1 MCAVFILMYEY
12 FLNKCT
18 KITININK
26 AAFKQFVFAF
36 PVQEVLMGKNG
47 IVFLVH
53 SVTK

>member
-1 MCAVFILMYEY
+1 MYEY

-26 AAFKQFVFAF
+26 VAFKQFVSSF
-36 PVQEVLMGKNG
+36 PVQEVLMGKNA